1 MTLETAETALTER
14 DATWINAAAEK
25 LNPSLLDLYRR
36 LHAAPELS
44 LQEEMTSRLV
54 AGELESSGFSVTTGV
69 GGHGV
74 VGVMENGKGPVVMVR
89 ADLDA
94 LPIEEQTRL
103 PYASSA
109 RAILPGKGEVGV
121 MHACGHDIHMTV
133 LAGAAR
139 LLMSLR
145 EQWRGTLVMV
155 GQPAEEIGAGAGAMI
170 EDGLF
175 TRFPRPDC
183 ALALHVSP
191 SLVAGQIG
199 VREGLFWAGCASLDL
214 LIRGVGGHG
223 SRPQDTKDPVV
234 MAAETILLLQTIVS
248 REIDPLEPA
257 VLTIGSIHGGTKGNI
272 IPEEVLLQLNYRYFT
287 TETDRRIRLAIERIA
302 RGVALAAGVP
312 EDRMPLL
319 SEQYAGAPVE
329 NDPALTR
336 RMASAFRAVLGGD
349 NVIPVERFTYS
360 DDFSLFGR
368 VQPRIPLCYF
378 LLGTAA
384 GGKKVRE
391 DATSPGI
398 HNPRF
403 APIAGPT
410 IDTGV
415 KAMTAA
421 ALEALLGAAGPF
433 NKP

>member
-1 MTLETAETALTER
+1 MTTRDTAITENDSER
-14 DATWINAAAEK
+14 IRAAAEN
-25 LNPSLLDLYRR
+25 LSPSLLDLYRR

-54 AGELESSGFSVTTGV
+54 AAELESSGFSVTREV
-69 GGHGV
+69 GGKGV
-74 VGVMENGKGPVVMVR
+74 VGVMENGKGPAVMLR

-94 LPIEEQTRL
+94 LPMEEQTGL
-103 PYASSA
+103 PYASKA

-139 LLMSLR
+139 LLTSLKYR
-145 EQWRGTLVMV
+145 WKGTLMMV
-155 GQPAEEIGAGAGAMI
+155 GQPAEEIGAGAAAMI
-170 EDGLF
+170 DDGLF

-191 SLVAGQIG
+191 SLAAGAVG
-199 VREGLFWAGCASLDL
+199 VREGLFWAGCASLEL

-223 SRPQDTKDPVV
+223 SQPHDTKDPIV
-234 MAAETILLLQTIVS
+234 MAAEAILLFQTIVS
-248 REIDPLEPA
+248 REVDPLEPA
-257 VLTIGSIHGGTKGNI
+257 VLSIGSIHGGTKGNI

-312 EDRMPLL
+312 EDRMPLI
-319 SEQYAGAPVE
+319 SEQYTGAPVE

-336 RMASAFRAVLGGD
+336 RLASAFSAVLGRD
-349 NVIPVERFTYS
+349 KVVPVQRFTYS

-378 LLGTAA
+378 LLGAAA
-384 GGKKVRE
+384 GGKKVRD

-421 ALEALLGAAGPF
+421 ALEALLGADGPF